1 MLEENEETAKLNQ
14 ESCSGA
20 AGAAGAVGEQ
30 EQRCHGQAA
39 GGGGVA
45 KENVIIQHNNNS
57 QVTAWLIS
65 LNRLQYESLEKQCGG
80 ISLL

>member
-14 ESCSGA
+14 KSCSGA

-39 GGGGVA
+39 GEGSVT
-45 KENVIIQHNNNS
+45 KENVIIQHNSNS
-57 QVTAWLIS
+57 QVS
-65 LNRLQYESLEKQCGG
+65 PG
-80 ISLL
+80 